1 MRKFSITA
9 LRRQATPLAFFLSFA
24 LCLLTPLVG
33 SKAAAD
39 QPGAFDYYVLAL
51 SWSPNWCAREG
62 DARNADQCHPR
73 HDHGWTLH
81 GLWPQYERGYP
92 SDCPAPRRLDP
103 SRGESDAMAD
113 IMGSGGLAWH
123 EWKTHGR
130 CSGLSGPDYY
140 ALSRAAYGAVTRPPV
155 LRQLDRPIRV
165 PASVIEEAW
174 LQANPEMTADQITI
188 TCRGDQIAEARI
200 CLTKDL
206 VLRACAPD
214 VARDCRAENA
224 LLAPVR

>member
-1 MRKFSITA
+1 MLISVTH
-9 LRRQATPLAFFLSFA
+9 ATTMAGPCTGYGRS
-24 LCLLTPLVG
+24 T
-33 SKAAAD
+33 
-39 QPGAFDYYVLAL
+39 
-51 SWSPNWCAREG
+51 
-62 DARNADQCHPR
+62 NA
-73 HDHGWTLH
+73 GI
-81 GLWPQYERGYP
+81 P